1 MTFTIKVIFME
12 VKRRLD
18 KGYESLVQRT
28 VETQMMAEL
37 MEDYGFPNAICRSLK
52 EMFMS
57 YFNTYIGYDK
67 SEGQIIY
74 RAIPEGVPPG
84 IEVAKI
90 KTLSVRL
97 TVVHESDI
105 QITTQGM
112 NELIKHRIVRI
123 TNEAFDQGGL
133 LTQADVS
140 IILGESLRTITRR
153 IGELKDDGII
163 VPTRGNRK
171 DIGPGISHKTKIV
184 EMYLKG
190 YDFTEIKRRT
200 RHSSE
205 SISRYLNDFA
215 RIAVLSDK
223 GHTMNEMRI
232 ITRHSEHLIKQYID
246 LKEAL
251 TSEESAARMEQL
263 TARLNRRKKN
273 EMNPNLPMLEQNGGG
288 IR

>member
-1 MTFTIKVIFME
+1 ME
-12 VKRRLD
+12 VKQRID

-28 VETQMMAEL
+28 IETQMMAEL

-57 YFNTYIGYDK
+57 YFNTYIGYDQSK
-67 SEGQIIY
+67 GQIIY

-97 TVVHESDI
+97 TVVNESDI
-105 QITTQGM
+105 QLASKGM
-112 NELIKHRIVRI
+112 NELMKHRIVRI

-133 LTQADVS
+133 LTQADIS
-140 IILGESLRTITRR
+140 IILGMSLRTVIRK
-153 IGELKDDGII
+153 IAELREEGIV

-205 SISRYLNDFA
+205 SISRDLNDFA

-223 GHTMNEMRI
+223 EHTMNEMRI

-246 LKEAL
+246 LKESL
-251 TSEESAARMEQL
+251 TSDESAARMAQL
-263 TARLNRRKKN
+263 TASLNTGKKN
-273 EMNPNLPMLEQNGGG
+273 EIGTNPQMPKQNGGG

>member
-1 MTFTIKVIFME
+1 MTFTIKVVIME
-12 VKRRLD
+12 VKQRID

-57 YFNTYIGYDK
+57 YFNTYIGYDQ

-84 IEVAKI
+84 IEVVKI

-97 TVVHESDI
+97 TIVNESDI
-105 QITTQGM
+105 QLTSKGM
-112 NELIKHRIVRI
+112 NELEKQRIVRI

-140 IILGESLRTITRR
+140 IILGKSLRTINRR
-153 IGELKDDGII
+153 IAELREEGIV

-205 SISRYLNDFA
+205 SISRYLIDFA

-246 LKEAL
+246 LKQTL
-251 TSEESAARMEQL
+251 TSDESAARMEQL

-273 EMNPNLPMLEQNGGG
+273 ERNPNLLMPEQNGEV

>member
-1 MTFTIKVIFME
+1 ME